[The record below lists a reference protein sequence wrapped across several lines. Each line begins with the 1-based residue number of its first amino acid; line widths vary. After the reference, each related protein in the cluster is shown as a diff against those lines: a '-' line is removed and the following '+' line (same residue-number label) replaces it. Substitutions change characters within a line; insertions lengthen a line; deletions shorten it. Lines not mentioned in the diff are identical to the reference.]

1 MKVYL
6 FYLKSDKSLYAFTN
20 RKDYMKRF
28 KKERN
33 QKHYHYVKK
42 ELDPIQYQA
51 ISYSNRGCILFDNV
65 LNDES
70 FNDLSYLTTYHE
82 NDMLENYLSELEKE
96 IYDINR
102 SLEEYNL
109 KDKYMEL
116 FYNILLYYKKE
127 ENPGISITYTLNIFR
142 IFVNLFKDVI
152 L

>member
-42 ELDPIQYQA
+42 ELDSIQYQA
-51 ISYSNRGCILFDNV
+51 MSYSNRGCILFDNV